1 MVSHMKTT
9 MNINDTLMR
18 QLRIEAARRGTTMTA
33 IVEAGIRH
41 MISAREEP
49 NEIRKVLPEL
59 PSWPMG
65 TARVDIANRDELY
78 RLMEED

>member
-9 MNINDTLMR
+9 LNIDDTLMR
-18 QLRIEAARRGTTMTA
+18 QLRIEAARRGTTMTV

-41 MISAREEP
+41 MISARKEP
-49 NEIRKVLPEL
+49 DEPRKVLPEL

-65 TARVDIANRDELY
+65 VSVDVANRDELY
-78 RLMEED
+78 RLMEEE